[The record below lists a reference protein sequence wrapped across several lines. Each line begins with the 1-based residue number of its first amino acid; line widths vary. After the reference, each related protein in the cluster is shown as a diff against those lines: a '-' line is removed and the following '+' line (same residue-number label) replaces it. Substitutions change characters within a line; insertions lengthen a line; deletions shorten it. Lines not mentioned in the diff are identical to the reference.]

1 MLSDRHDPLLLPLA
15 PDLELIGDE
24 IYVLLVQARQLA
36 QPDPRRV
43 EQLEHRE
50 VPRLPEAAG
59 RRAPLRLAEQEIDLD
74 PVRVDRVLAVELGR
88 TRRLRGVRFP
98 SCRP

>member
-1 MLSDRHDPLLLPLA
+1 MLSDRHDPLLLPFA

-24 IYVLLVQARQLA
+24 IHVLLVQARELA

-50 VPRLPEAAG
+50 VPRLPEAA
-59 RRAPLRLAEQEIDLD
+59 RRRPPLRFVEQQIDLASAQ
-74 PVRVDRVLAVELGR
+74 VDGKPALELGR
-88 TRRLRGVRFP
+88 ARRLRGIYFNAAR
-98 SCRP
+98 